1 MRLDRSVLESLGT
14 DFERVVAQDLRI
26 RYPESKILHN
36 LSFYS
41 AFLGKETQN
50 DILFLLNVKIG
61 LAILRVHI
69 MMRSGLVV
77 PGLILL

>member
-14 DFERVVAQDLRI
+14 DFERIVVQDLRI

-50 DILFLLNVKIG
+50 DILFIHSK
-61 LAILRVHI
+61 AIISVECKNWTRYI
-69 MMRSGLVV
+69 
-77 PGLILL
+77 ILL